1 MVTECVTGRPCF
13 LVEHW
18 LFIQLAAR
26 RRGQYASRLGGSAE
40 RAHGTPGWMSTL
52 LGPEE
57 AAASLR
63 ATTSANSLILPLPI
77 GVTSPN
83 GCKIRVFDTA
93 ARRKSSDEGLRR
105 MVPSV
110 S

>member
-1 MVTECVTGRPCF
+1 MVTERVTGRPCF

-63 ATTSANSLILPLPI
+63 ASYLERPVIA
-77 GVTSPN
+77 
-83 GCKIRVFDTA
+83 
-93 ARRKSSDEGLRR
+93 GLRMEIR
-105 MVPSV
+105 DTWFRPYLENYTVDASIFWRTSYEVRSAVCM
-110 S
+110 